1 MKNKV
6 RKNQKIFKVQMI
18 VFKLKKRIKIQIIK
32 NWKKTIQYDII
43 IKYLFAILIFQKF
56 TNLKLL
62 KLIIRK

>member
-56 TNLKLL
+56 KFTN
-62 KLIIRK
+62 

>member
-43 IKYLFAILIFQKF
+43 IKYLFAILIFQ
-56 TNLKLL
+56 
-62 KLIIRK
+62 